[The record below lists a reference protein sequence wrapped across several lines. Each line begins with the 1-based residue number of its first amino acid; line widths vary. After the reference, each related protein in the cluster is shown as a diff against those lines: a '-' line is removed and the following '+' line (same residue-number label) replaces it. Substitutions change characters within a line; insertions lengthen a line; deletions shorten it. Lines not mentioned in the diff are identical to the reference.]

1 MGLFER
7 LFKTDK
13 NENEKKDLSYIYKI
27 TELITNNNSGIIN
40 ALKENIM
47 KSDSDD
53 LREMATLNESRFNIL
68 GGYAFGID
76 YKCELED
83 FLWALK
89 QLKTYSLIDINLSS
103 LNLNENEDVESWG
116 EEINTAL
123 GGRAYICMIDIDSDS
138 YELIIVNADVYEKIS
153 HIAESNGHTI
163 DDL

>member
-13 NENEKKDLSYIYKI
+13 NEKKDLSYIYKI

-53 LREMATLNESRFNIL
+53 DCWL
-68 GGYAFGID
+68 GMVDLLDEEGYAFGID

-103 LNLNENEDVESWG
+103 LNLIENENVESWG

-163 DDL
+163 NDF

>member
-13 NENEKKDLSYIYKI
+13 NEKKDLSYIYKI
-27 TELITNNNSGIIN
+27 TELIPNNNSGIIN

-53 LREMATLNESRFNIL
+53 DCWLSMVDLLDEE
-68 GGYAFGID
+68 GYAFGID

>member
-53 LREMATLNESRFNIL
+53 DCWL
-68 GGYAFGID
+68 GMVD
-76 YKCELED
+76 
-83 FLWALK
+83 LWALK

-103 LNLNENEDVESWG
+103 LNLIENENVESWG

>member
-1 MGLFER
+1 MLFR
-7 LFKTDK
+7 
-13 NENEKKDLSYIYKI
+13 
-27 TELITNNNSGIIN
+27 
-40 ALKENIM
+40 
-47 KSDSDD
+47 SDD
-53 LREMATLNESRFNIL
+53 CWLSMVDLLDEEC
-68 GGYAFGID
+68 YAFGID

-138 YELIIVNADVYEKIS
+138 CELIIVNADVDEKIS

>member
-13 NENEKKDLSYIYKI
+13 NEKKDLSYIYKI

-47 KSDSDD
+47 KSDSDEDCWLSMVD
-53 LREMATLNESRFNIL
+53 LLDEE
-68 GGYAFGID
+68 GYAFGID

>member
-53 LREMATLNESRFNIL
+53 DCWLSMVDLLDEE
-68 GGYAFGID
+68 GYAFGID

-138 YELIIVNADVYEKIS
+138 YELIIVNSDVYEKIS

>member
-53 LREMATLNESRFNIL
+53 DCWLSMVDLLDEE
-68 GGYAFGID
+68 GYAFGID

-89 QLKTYSLIDINLSS
+89 QLKTYSLIDTNLSS

>member
-53 LREMATLNESRFNIL
+53 DCWLVMVDLLDEE
-68 GGYAFGID
+68 GYAFGID

-103 LNLNENEDVESWG
+103 LNLIENENVESWG

>member
-47 KSDSDD
+47 KSGSDD
-53 LREMATLNESRFNIL
+53 DCWLSMVDLLDEE
-68 GGYAFGID
+68 GYAFGID

>member
-13 NENEKKDLSYIYKI
+13 NEKKDLSYIYKI

-53 LREMATLNESRFNIL
+53 DCWLSMVDLLDEE
-68 GGYAFGID
+68 GYAFGID

-138 YELIIVNADVYEKIS
+138 YEPIIVNADVYEKIS

>member
-53 LREMATLNESRFNIL
+53 DCWLSMVDLLDEE
-68 GGYAFGID
+68 GYAFGID

-103 LNLNENEDVESWG
+103 LNLNENEVVESWG

>member
-13 NENEKKDLSYIYKI
+13 NEKKDLSYIYKI

-53 LREMATLNESRFNIL
+53 DCWLSMVDLLDEE
-68 GGYAFGID
+68 GYAFGID

-116 EEINTAL
+116 EEINTSL

>member
-13 NENEKKDLSYIYKI
+13 NEKKDLSYIYKI

-53 LREMATLNESRFNIL
+53 DCWLVMVDLLDEE
-68 GGYAFGID
+68 GYAFGID

>member
-13 NENEKKDLSYIYKI
+13 NEKKDLSYIYKI

-53 LREMATLNESRFNIL
+53 DRWL
-68 GGYAFGID
+68 GMVDLLDEEGYAFGID

-103 LNLNENEDVESWG
+103 LNLIENENVESWG

>member
-13 NENEKKDLSYIYKI
+13 NEKKDLSYIYKI

-53 LREMATLNESRFNIL
+53 DCWLSMVDLLDEE
-68 GGYAFGID
+68 GYAFGID

-123 GGRAYICMIDIDSDS
+123 GGRAYICMIDIAGDS

>member
-13 NENEKKDLSYIYKI
+13 NEKKDLSYIYKI

-40 ALKENIM
+40 ALKENIQ

-53 LREMATLNESRFNIL
+53 DCWL
-68 GGYAFGID
+68 GMVDLLDEEGYAFGID

-103 LNLNENEDVESWG
+103 LNLIENENVESWG

>member
-13 NENEKKDLSYIYKI
+13 NEKKDLSYIYKI

-53 LREMATLNESRFNIL
+53 DCWL
-68 GGYAFGID
+68 GMVDLLDEEGYAFGID

-103 LNLNENEDVESWG
+103 LNLIENENVESWG

-163 DDL
+163 EDF

>member
-13 NENEKKDLSYIYKI
+13 NEKKDLSYIYKI

-53 LREMATLNESRFNIL
+53 DCWLSMVDLLDEE
-68 GGYAFGID
+68 GYAFGID

-103 LNLNENEDVESWG
+103 LNLIENEDVESWG

>member
-13 NENEKKDLSYIYKI
+13 NEKKDLSYIYKI

-53 LREMATLNESRFNIL
+53 DCWL
-68 GGYAFGID
+68 GMVDLLDEEGYAFGID

-103 LNLNENEDVESWG
+103 LNLIENENVESWG

>member
-53 LREMATLNESRFNIL
+53 DCWLSMVDLLDEE
-68 GGYAFGID
+68 GYAFGID

-123 GGRAYICMIDIDSDS
+123 GGRAYICMMI
-138 YELIIVNADVYEKIS
+138 LTVTAMN
-153 HIAESNGHTI
+153 
-163 DDL
+163 

>member
-13 NENEKKDLSYIYKI
+13 NEKKDLSYIYKI

-53 LREMATLNESRFNIL
+53 DCWLSMVDLLDEE
-68 GGYAFGID
+68 GYAFGID

-103 LNLNENEDVESWG
+103 LNLIENENVESWG

-153 HIAESNGHTI
+153 HFA
-163 DDL
+163 

>member
-53 LREMATLNESRFNIL
+53 DCKKVMRL
-68 GGYAFGID
+68 
-76 YKCELED
+76 
-83 FLWALK
+83 
-89 QLKTYSLIDINLSS
+89 
-103 LNLNENEDVESWG
+103 V
-116 EEINTAL
+116 
-123 GGRAYICMIDIDSDS
+123 
-138 YELIIVNADVYEKIS
+138 LIINVSLKIFY
-153 HIAESNGHTI
+153 GH
-163 DDL
+163 

>member
-1 MGLFER
+1 MGLLER

-13 NENEKKDLSYIYKI
+13 NEKKDLSYIYKI

-53 LREMATLNESRFNIL
+53 DCWL
-68 GGYAFGID
+68 GMVDLLDEEGYAFGID

-103 LNLNENEDVESWG
+103 LNLIENENVESWG

>member
-13 NENEKKDLSYIYKI
+13 NEKKDLSYIYKI

-53 LREMATLNESRFNIL
+53 DCWLSIVDLLDEE
-68 GGYAFGID
+68 GYAFGID

>member
-13 NENEKKDLSYIYKI
+13 NEKKDLSYIYKI

-53 LREMATLNESRFNIL
+53 DCWLVMVDLLDEE
-68 GGYAFGID
+68 GYAFGID

-103 LNLNENEDVESWG
+103 LNLIENENVESWG

>member
-13 NENEKKDLSYIYKI
+13 NEKKDLSYIYKI

-53 LREMATLNESRFNIL
+53 DCWLSMVDLLDEE
-68 GGYAFGID
+68 GYAFGID

-123 GGRAYICMIDIDSDS
+123 GGRTYICMIDIDSDS

>member
-13 NENEKKDLSYIYKI
+13 NEKKDLSYIYKI

-47 KSDSDD
+47 KSDSYDD
-53 LREMATLNESRFNIL
+53 CWLVMVDLLDEE
-68 GGYAFGID
+68 GYAFGID

-103 LNLNENEDVESWG
+103 LNLIENENVESWG

>member
-53 LREMATLNESRFNIL
+53 DCWLSMVDLLDEERFMSIRL
-68 GGYAFGID
+68 
-76 YKCELED
+76 
-83 FLWALK
+83 
-89 QLKTYSLIDINLSS
+89 
-103 LNLNENEDVESWG
+103 
-116 EEINTAL
+116 
-123 GGRAYICMIDIDSDS
+123 
-138 YELIIVNADVYEKIS
+138 
-153 HIAESNGHTI
+153 
-163 DDL
+163 

>member
-53 LREMATLNESRFNIL
+53 DCWLSMVDLL
-68 GGYAFGID
+68 D
-76 YKCELED
+76 DED

>member
-53 LREMATLNESRFNIL
+53 DCWL
-68 GGYAFGID
+68 GMVDLLDEEGYAFGID

-103 LNLNENEDVESWG
+103 LNLIENENVESWG

-123 GGRAYICMIDIDSDS
+123 GGRAYICMIYIDSDS

>member
-13 NENEKKDLSYIYKI
+13 NEKKDLSYIYKI

-53 LREMATLNESRFNIL
+53 DCWLSMVDLLDEE
-68 GGYAFGID
+68 GYAFGID

-103 LNLNENEDVESWG
+103 LNLIENENVESWG

>member
-13 NENEKKDLSYIYKI
+13 NEKKDLSYIYKI

-53 LREMATLNESRFNIL
+53 DCWL
-68 GGYAFGID
+68 GMVDLLDEEGYAFGID

-103 LNLNENEDVESWG
+103 LNLIENENVESWG

-138 YELIIVNADVYEKIS
+138 YEMIIVNSDVYEKIS
-153 HIAESNGHTI
+153 HIAERNGHTI

>member
-13 NENEKKDLSYIYKI
+13 NEKKDLSYIYKI

-53 LREMATLNESRFNIL
+53 DCWL
-68 GGYAFGID
+68 GMVDLLDEEGYAFGID

-89 QLKTYSLIDINLSS
+89 QLKSYSLIDINLSS
-103 LNLNENEDVESWG
+103 LNLIENENVESWG

>member
-13 NENEKKDLSYIYKI
+13 NEKKDLSYIYKI

-53 LREMATLNESRFNIL
+53 DCWLSMVDLLDEE
-68 GGYAFGID
+68 GYAFGID

-138 YELIIVNADVYEKIS
+138 YELIIVNADVYEKVS

>member
-13 NENEKKDLSYIYKI
+13 NEKKDLSYIYKI

-53 LREMATLNESRFNIL
+53 DCWLSMVDLLDEE
-68 GGYAFGID
+68 GYAFGID

-83 FLWALK
+83 FLWALI